1 MRSDV
6 AINERGSFTVEM
18 RLVRNAPERDSTPT
32 LIRIRAKLGAEEL
45 MSTPAKTPQPGPGR
59 GGAPGAAE
67 PKRRAGRPKQRVLSR
82 QLILETGLRL
92 IDERGAHGAGMRA
105 IAQELGV
112 QPSALYNHV
121 AGQSDLIAGIREL
134 ISDRIV
140 TDMFATAPWDEAL
153 ADWATHYRNTFAA
166 HPPTIAL
173 LATLPLA
180 PDSVTSRMYDT
191 VIAALVGAGWPG
203 DRALTMVVAL
213 ESFIL
218 GSALDLAADSEIMD
232 PGPRDDVP
240 AFSAAYEHRAAAL
253 AAAGTVAT
261 DAAFAFGL
269 RALLT
274 GFRAEYAALSAG

>member
-1 MRSDV
+1 MRTDG
-6 AINERGSFTVEM
+6 AINEQGSFTVDM
-18 RLVRNAPERDSTPT
+18 RIVRNAPERDSTPT
-32 LIRIRAKLGAEEL
+32 RARIRAKLGAEEL
-45 MSTPAKTPQPGPGR
+45 MSTPAKTPPPSTAPRREPGSP
-59 GGAPGAAE
+59 E
-67 PKRRAGRPKQRVLSR
+67 PRRRAGRPKQGVLSR
-82 QLILETGLRL
+82 PLILETGLRL

-140 TDMFATAPWDEAL
+140 TDTFATAPWDEAL

-191 VIAALVGAGWPG
+191 VIGALVRAGWPG

-218 GSALDLAADSEIMD
+218 GSALDLAADDEIMD

-240 AFSAAYEHRAAAL
+240 AFSAAYEERAAAL
-253 AAAGTVAT
+253 AAAGTDAT
-261 DAAFAFGL
+261 DSAFAFGL
-269 RALLT
+269 RALLA
-274 GFRAEYAALSAG
+274 GFRAEYAALTSG